1 MQLRFDGKTA
11 IVTGGA
17 SGIGLSIARELAA
30 SGAAVALF
38 DIDRA
43 ALDEAARGIMDAGGT
58 VLSCAVD
65 VTDLDATTAG
75 VRDVASRTGGLD
87 IVVTC
92 AGTTAAQGLFAQN
105 DPQEWRRI
113 VDVNLFG
120 TINACY
126 AALPHLA
133 GRGGARIITISSDA
147 ARIGSAGEAV
157 YSATKGGVISFTKS
171 LARELA
177 REQVT
182 VNCVAPGATDT
193 PMLRAWSVG
202 QEAVLEKLARM
213 VPLRRLGLPEDVA
226 AMVVFLASDQASYV
240 TGQVFSVS
248 GGVTMA

>member
-1 MQLRFDGKTA
+1 MELRFDGKTA

-17 SGIGLSIARELAA
+17 SGIGLSIASELAA
-30 SGAAVALF
+30 SRATVALF
-38 DIDRA
+38 DVNSSALA
-43 ALDEAARGIMDAGGT
+43 AAERGIADAGGT
-58 VLSCAVD
+58 VLPCAVD

-75 VRDVASRTGGLD
+75 VRDVAARAGGLD

-92 AGTTAAQGLFAQN
+92 AGTTASAGLFAQS
-105 DPQEWRRI
+105 DPQRWRSV
-113 VDVNLFG
+113 VDINLFG
-120 TINACY
+120 TINVCY
-126 AALPHLA
+126 AAIPHLTE
-133 GRGGARIITISSDA
+133 RGGGRIITVSSDA

-157 YSATKGGVISFTKS
+157 YSATKGGIMSFTKS

-177 REQVT
+177 RENVT
-182 VNCVAPGATDT
+182 VNCVAPGPTDT

-226 AMVVFLASDQASYV
+226 SMVVFLASDQASYV